1 MSKKI
6 LSPVIKTKSN
16 CIKKRWSMTYAL
28 CIHISLS
35 SAYSRYRRDSAE
47 TSSSTGSRAWTD
59 LNLEQRHDCNA
70 PLRGNFICRPSRPWA
85 SSASRGRFENHPIFE
100 PRVCIIDRWR
110 RRFIIAGDRTLLR
123 NSLPSPS
130 STSFLSSILFQL
142 PLSFLRTFDRYI
154 KSRFDP
160 LFVSFSV
167 SIVSFYH
174 PCDKSMMLR
183 DRVSRV
189 RKTIVR
195 REWNWRD

>member
-1 MSKKI
+1 MEQASI
-6 LSPVIKTKSN
+6 DLQT
-16 CIKKRWSMTYAL
+16 RMTYAL
-28 CIHISLS
+28 CIRIQYISLS

-100 PRVCIIDRWR
+100 VCIIDRWR
-110 RRFIIAGDRTLLR
+110 RPFIIAGDRTLLP
-123 NSLPSPS
+123 NSLPSPPS

-142 PLSFLRTFDRYI
+142 PLSFLRQTRR
-154 KSRFDP
+154 KRRFDS
-160 LFVSFSV
+160 LFTFHFSV
-167 SIVSFYH
+167 RIVSFYH
-174 PCDKSMMLR
+174 PCDVDKSMMLR

-189 RKTIVR
+189 KETVVR
-195 REWNWRD
+195 REWNWQD

>member
-1 MSKKI
+1 MEYDIRS
-6 LSPVIKTKSN
+6 LYT
-16 CIKKRWSMTYAL
+16 C
-28 CIHISLS
+28 SLS

-189 RKTIVR
+189 LEKQLFEGNEIGGI
-195 REWNWRD
+195 N